1 MPALDNPDNWQDLA
15 REVCAERDPKKF
27 EALIHKL
34 VDALDREH
42 STCVTPDSKVA
53 FESKPAEMISRTK
66 STTRGGNLEDTDAN
80 PYFSSPPSAIYQD
93 PKDKTC

>member
-1 MPALDNPDNWQDLA
+1 MPAIDNPDNWQDLA
-15 REVCAERDPKKF
+15 RQVCAERHPKKL

-42 STCVTPDSKVA
+42 SNCATGDSKVA
-53 FESKPAEMISRTK
+53 FESKPDEMISRTK

-80 PYFSSPPSAIYQD
+80 PYFSSPASAIYQD
-93 PKDKTC
+93 PKDKAC